1 MRVRGALLFLLSVV
15 VLASASCSSA
25 RSAAG
30 PADRNTVLWVAMY
43 PVNRALDVLDIVSVS
58 AGLGGGAYANAHVT
72 RAVQVGLGAGGGVD
86 AGWWQD
92 RELGVGTDYIAGA
105 AFGPWM
111 AETEGRSR
119 AGTAGVHTD
128 RLAVQ
133 GPCTPTD
140 PVHRVHRDYWGIGAR
155 VIALLVGA
163 EVEVHPVEI
172 ADAVCG
178 FFLVDFRRD
187 DIGNRR
193 RAAR

>member
-1 MRVRGALLFLLSVV
+1 MRARAGLLFLVSAV
-15 VLASASCSSA
+15 VLSSASCSCPCSA
-25 RSAAG
+25 GGAG
-30 PADRNTVLWVAMY
+30 ERNTGLWLAMY
-43 PVNRALDVLDIVSVS
+43 PVNRVLDVLDIVSVS

-72 RAVQVGLGAGGGVD
+72 RAVQVGVGAGGGAE

-128 RLAVQ
+128 RLSVHGA
-133 GPCTPTD
+133 CTPTD
-140 PVHRVHRDYWGIGAR
+140 AVHRTQRDYWGIGAR
-155 VIALLVGA
+155 VMALLVGA
-163 EVEVHPVEI
+163 EVEVHPVEV

-187 DIGNRR
+187 DIGNGRR
-193 RAAR
+193 GGG